1 MNVDFESSRI
11 FYLIKSYFKIV
22 LVTILVFH
30 TTSLAN
36 TSPILVR
43 NLKLS
48 GIVNGITLAG
58 GYAYVATCSKNSN
71 SGKLEILD
79 IKNPANPRRIGSIEI
94 ASCISRVAIS
104 ETYAYVSEC
113 TAGKLKVISIAD
125 PKNPML
131 VGKQNT
137 SSCNKIAIAE
147 GFAYIANAGK
157 NVGIYD
163 KKDGRLLKINYEKGS
178 GLEIFDVKNPIAP
191 ILVGSL
197 GLSGELQGVT
207 VAKNLAY
214 VIDGGTVDGAR
225 RTDGVYEDAGLK
237 VVNITN
243 PKNPVLISKLKAYRV
258 FGGPVIAGNYA
269 YIVES
274 ENPIIGKTELKI
286 INIANPANP
295 VIAGSLKIDVSS
307 GQIEAVEG
315 DYAYV
320 SYHNYNKQ
328 LGKFNEDSG
337 IKIINIANPANPT
350 IARSLKVEDFV
361 NEIAVTKQ
369 YIYVANGKAGLK
381 VYQLAISHQ

>member
-1 MNVDFESSRI
+1 M
-11 FYLIKSYFKIV
+11 
-22 LVTILVFH
+22 
-30 TTSLAN
+30 
-36 TSPILVR
+36 
-43 NLKLS
+43 
-48 GIVNGITLAG
+48 
-58 GYAYVATCSKNSN
+58 
-71 SGKLEILD
+71 
-79 IKNPANPRRIGSIEI
+79 
-94 ASCISRVAIS
+94 
-104 ETYAYVSEC
+104 
-113 TAGKLKVISIAD
+113 
-125 PKNPML
+125 
-131 VGKQNT
+131 
-137 SSCNKIAIAE
+137 
-147 GFAYIANAGK
+147 
-157 NVGIYD
+157 
-163 KKDGRLLKINYEKGS
+163 
-178 GLEIFDVKNPIAP
+178 
-191 ILVGSL
+191 
-197 GLSGELQGVT
+197 
-207 VAKNLAY
+207 
-214 VIDGGTVDGAR
+214 
-225 RTDGVYEDAGLK
+225 
-237 VVNITN
+237 
-243 PKNPVLISKLKAYRV
+243 
-258 FGGPVIAGNYA
+258 IAGNYA